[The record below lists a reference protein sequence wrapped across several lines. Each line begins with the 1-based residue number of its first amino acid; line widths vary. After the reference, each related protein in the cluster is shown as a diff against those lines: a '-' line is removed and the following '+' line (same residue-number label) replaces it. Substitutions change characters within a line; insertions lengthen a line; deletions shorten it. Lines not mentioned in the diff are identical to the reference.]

1 MLLEIFK
8 CEIFILFLELEGI
21 SLVNNDCLLVM
32 LVDNFMEF
40 LLNERSR
47 RLVRLMVVF
56 GEVIWDYEYREDCK
70 MRMFMFFR

>member
-21 SLVNNDCLLVM
+21 SLVNNDCLLVI

-56 GEVIWDYEYREDCK
+56 GEVIWDYEYREDCI